1 MNKIT
6 IISLSPMMKD
16 HLIRRILF
24 GLVAT
29 CCGLSA
35 ADFAAVGPVK
45 ETKLPPEK
53 HLGAVKVTF
62 DLQPTTMSFDLPWH
76 FCAVAENGLKLA
88 WSWIVAP
95 ELQLP
100 ATRLSPNG
108 SAGQYQGFTY
118 DQTHR
123 AYIVPRTTTGPEPV
137 RFSLVSIYDDDYLR
151 GAMWLV
157 NLAFVIRDWN
167 RAEAKFTLKLGD
179 ARLEPGTDFRFGFE
193 TPATGKDLVIWVHRT
208 PWQAFPL

>member
-1 MNKIT
+1 
-6 IISLSPMMKD
+6 MMKD
-16 HLIRRILF
+16 HLIRRILV

-100 ATRLSPNG
+100 GTRLSPNG
-108 SAGQYQGFTY
+108 SAGQYHTLWSGADGGRGVQPSLF
-118 DQTHR
+118 R
-123 AYIVPRTTTGPEPV
+123 KRINFPE
-137 RFSLVSIYDDDYLR
+137 FL
-151 GAMWLV
+151 GAE
-157 NLAFVIRDWN
+157 R
-167 RAEAKFTLKLGD
+167 LG
-179 ARLEPGTDFRFGFE
+179 RRFRFEDRSPRFHTVFIPGSISQRTIEPSDFKAFYAL
-193 TPATGKDLVIWVHRT
+193 TVAPADLPEWKAT
-208 PWQAFPL
+208 LA